1 MTLSY
6 AHVARGM
13 PIELVGRSNALMNTL
28 VILSTFALQ
37 YGLGVFFEHTVTSL
51 SSDAYAVAIGILIVL
66 QIAASGWCD
75 LPGEGKVAWAE
86 RGIFLRSQLRPRV
99 GVRAGLDMALLGC
112 QPGGRS

>member
-1 MTLSY
+1 M
-6 AHVARGM
+6 A
-13 PIELVGRSNALMNTL
+13 GRSNTLMNTV
-28 VILSTFALQ
+28 VILTTFALQ

-66 QIAASGWCD
+66 QIAAFAVVRPARAKGMIA
-75 LPGEGKVAWAE
+75 GAE

-99 GVRAGLDMALLGC
+99 ALRAGLDMALLGC